1 VAILPGSRPAPL
13 DDALRDGAIVLALGG
28 NLAGDYPSLEA
39 LLEAAVSAFRGA
51 GLTIVRRSDWWRS
64 AAWPDPAQ
72 PAYLNGAA
80 LVETALG
87 PRELLNAVQELE
99 MAFGRQRTVE
109 NAPRTL
115 DIDLIAYGRQVIDA
129 PGLIVPHPRAHQ
141 RLFVMGP
148 LAEIAPDW
156 AHPTLGE
163 TAAALA
169 ESASIGRDARPY
181 SGATRRNVETGQSGE
196 T

>member
-1 VAILPGSRPAPL
+1 MAILPGSRPAPL

-51 GLTIVRRSDWWRS
+51 GLRIARRSGWWRS

-72 PAYLNGAA
+72 PAYLNGAV

-87 PRELLNAVQELE
+87 PRELLNAVHELE
-99 MAFGRQRTVE
+99 SAFGRARTVE
-109 NAPRTL
+109 NASRTL

-129 PGLIVPHPRAHQ
+129 PGLTVPHPRAHE

-156 AHPTLGE
+156 AHPTLGL

-169 ESASIGRDARPY
+169 RTATVGRDARPY
-181 SGATRRNVETGQSGE
+181 SDPTRRNVETGQSGE